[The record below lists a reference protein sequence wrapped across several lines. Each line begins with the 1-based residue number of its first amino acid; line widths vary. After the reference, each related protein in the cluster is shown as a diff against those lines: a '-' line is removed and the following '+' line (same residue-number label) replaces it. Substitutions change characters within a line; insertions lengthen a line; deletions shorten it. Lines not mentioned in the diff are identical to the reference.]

1 MAQNIVFRVVADTQ
15 PAVDGM
21 NKLDNATKKASKD
34 VSGLDDA
41 LGKIGG
47 MVAGAFAVERLIA
60 FGKEVLNVTK
70 QFESIQI
77 RLNSI
82 AGGAIEGQKAMDD
95 LRILANKLGLEFKG
109 LANEYVNF
117 IGAAKASG
125 MEVSK
130 ADKIFKSMSVAIA
143 GSGASS
149 ESASR
154 AMTALTQMIGK
165 GCHAP
170 GSLIRMYD
178 GTAKAVEDIKV
189 GDVLIS
195 PCRQPRIVEITTK
208 GTEEMFEIQT
218 EIGISFVVNRS
229 HKMRVYI
236 DGEKQT
242 IKLGEFIQ
250 SATFGKICHE
260 SGVVNFTIKSVGEG
274 EFYGFTLSDDHL
286 YLDAN
291 GFEHHNTISAEEL
304 RGQLGEAMPAS
315 LGIMAKSLGV
325 TVKELGKMMESG
337 QLMSNEV
344 LPKFATEMEKAFGG
358 DAEKLSEGLQGSL
371 NRLTNAW
378 DSFMLNIGNSAP
390 FDVAINALTGL
401 INAVDRGVQ
410 VLTKGTTEAYLSG
423 KKTEQ
428 TLQAQ
433 AVIKNIN
440 QKLDEKQ
447 LTIDQKKEALNKL
460 LETGQKKENELLL
473 ERGKVRKE
481 VSRGGGDFYANK
493 RRLFD
498 LFELV
503 QKQQVYN
510 DAVKSEIKLLQDEGA
525 EKAKTTTLTDAQIKS
540 LEKER
545 KEREKLQALK
555 EKDQYDADMQAM
567 NEKIKNEDYL
577 ANTILMITKFN
588 DEKRLKNR
596 DDFNSKYRSK
606 IQGSDQTVEEIT
618 KSNFES
624 ELRLLN
630 LQYDEKL
637 IKDEGYLKALAKLRE
652 KYGLREKKNFETKE
666 TEIANIKASKEQLVR
681 QMAIDSARGTV
692 DTIMAYRQ
700 KELDGEAEM
709 VEKQRQAGLIG
720 QEQYDQQL
728 RAIKR
733 KQAVADRINAI
744 AQIAIGTAV
753 QVASNPLPLAPFII
767 SLGAIQTGIV
777 LAQPMA
783 YNKGTKRVPMMRG
796 AVRGRDSVHAI
807 LTPDER
813 VVPADINTQPGYS
826 ALLDLAQ
833 DKKISDKEAGFLAEL
848 ATSGMRRTNT
858 SQTIDPDTIGRAI
871 AKYIPHTNV
880 AINERGIAVI
890 TERSQTEIRRLRRRI
905 S

>member
-21 NKLDNATKKASKD
+21 NKLDNATKKAKND

-117 IGAAKASG
+117 VGAAKASG

-143 GSGASS
+143 GSGASA
-149 ESASR
+149 ESAGR

-165 GCHAP
+165 G
-170 GSLIRMYD
+170 
-178 GTAKAVEDIKV
+178 K
-189 GDVLIS
+189 
-195 PCRQPRIVEITTK
+195 
-208 GTEEMFEIQT
+208 
-218 EIGISFVVNRS
+218 
-229 HKMRVYI
+229 
-236 DGEKQT
+236 
-242 IKLGEFIQ
+242 
-250 SATFGKICHE
+250 
-260 SGVVNFTIKSVGEG
+260 
-274 EFYGFTLSDDHL
+274 
-286 YLDAN
+286 
-291 GFEHHNTISAEEL
+291 ISAEEL
-304 RGQLGEAMPAS
+304 RGQLGEALPSAM
-315 LGIMAKSLGV
+315 GIMAKSLGV
-325 TVKELGKMMESG
+325 TTQQLDKMMANGELLAS
-337 QLMSNEV
+337 EV

-371 NRLTNAW
+371 NRLSNAW
-378 DSFMLNIGNSAP
+378 DSLMLNIGNSVA

-473 ERGKVRKE
+473 ERGKVRKDIE
-481 VSRGGGDFYANK
+481 RGGAGYDAK

-510 DAVKSEIKLLQDEGA
+510 EAVKSEIKVLQDEGA

-555 EKDQYDADMQAM
+555 EKEQYDADMQAM
-567 NEKIKNEDYL
+567 NEKIKNEKIVAD
-577 ANTILMITKFN
+577 TILSITKFN
-588 DEKRLKNR
+588 DDRKLKNR
-596 DDFNSKYRSK
+596 DEYNSKIRIK

-618 KSNFES
+618 KSNFER

-630 LQYDEKL
+630 MQYDEKL

-652 KYGLREKKNFETKE
+652 KYGLKEKKNLEKTETD
-666 TEIANIKASKEQLVR
+666 IINIKASKEQLVR

>member
-117 IGAAKASG
+117 VGAAKASG

-143 GSGASS
+143 GSGASA
-149 ESASR
+149 ESAGR

-165 GCHAP
+165 G
-170 GSLIRMYD
+170 
-178 GTAKAVEDIKV
+178 K
-189 GDVLIS
+189 
-195 PCRQPRIVEITTK
+195 
-208 GTEEMFEIQT
+208 
-218 EIGISFVVNRS
+218 
-229 HKMRVYI
+229 
-236 DGEKQT
+236 
-242 IKLGEFIQ
+242 
-250 SATFGKICHE
+250 
-260 SGVVNFTIKSVGEG
+260 
-274 EFYGFTLSDDHL
+274 
-286 YLDAN
+286 
-291 GFEHHNTISAEEL
+291 ISAEEL
-304 RGQLGEAMPAS
+304 RGQLGEALPSAM
-315 LGIMAKSLGV
+315 GIMAKSLGV
-325 TVKELGKMMESG
+325 TTQQLDKMMANGELLAS
-337 QLMSNEV
+337 EV

-371 NRLTNAW
+371 NRLANAW
-378 DSFMLNIGNSAP
+378 DSLMLNIGNSAP
-390 FDVAINALTGL
+390 FDIAINAFTGL

-428 TLQAQ
+428 TLHAQ

-473 ERGKVRKE
+473 ERGKVRADIE
-481 VSRGGGDFYANK
+481 RGGAGYDAK

-510 DAVKSEIKLLQDEGA
+510 EAVKSEIKVLQDEGA

-545 KEREKLQALK
+545 KEREKLQALRAK
-555 EKDQYDADMQAM
+555 EEGIQPGAEQNVPELNKQAYLEIFFKWQDNAYERNLKKRLSDIDELEEASNYYHSEQMKLFNGELGALDMKHRLGKIKEDEYLKELLKLRKKYGVDVADAE
-567 NEKIKNEDYL
+567 EKITIADFDKKQTRKAYAYQMAGET
-577 ANTILMITKFN
+577 ASAVTNTIL
-588 DEKRLKNR
+588 
-596 DDFNSKYRSK
+596 
-606 IQGSDQTVEEIT
+606 
-618 KSNFES
+618 
-624 ELRLLN
+624 
-630 LQYDEKL
+630 
-637 IKDEGYLKALAKLRE
+637 
-652 KYGLREKKNFETKE
+652 
-666 TEIANIKASKEQLVR
+666 
-681 QMAIDSARGTV
+681 
-692 DTIMAYRQ
+692 AYKQ
-700 KELDGEAEM
+700 KEIDGEKEM
-709 VEKQRQAGLIG
+709 VENQRQQGLIS
-720 QEQYDQQL
+720 QEQYDQQI

-733 KQAVADRINAI
+733 KEAIADRIAAI
-744 AQIAIGTAV
+744 AQIAINTAIAITNPTNA
-753 QVASNPLPLAPFII
+753 ASALALTPLYLANA
-767 SLGAIQTGIV
+767 AIQTGIV
-777 LAQPMA
+777 LAQPLP